1 MYKEDLKQVIM
12 LNITSELLDKFYP
25 YEVSKVRDN
34 VLTYYHSKRFDTV
47 ILKLLTTG
55 YMFKNLYDNLPS
67 ENVKEYLYSNDF
79 KIDLEKM
86 INENAHVFSTIFR
99 NFINLR
105 TKDFHIGNYRVNSQN
120 YLLLTTLFVNVNRN
134 EYMLN
139 KEDLK
144 EIYEQEVYANNLQEQ
159 YNEVVYLNYLSKY
172 VYDNIA
178 EYLESNQV
186 YSVADLDNQSSG
198 IMNGISIDIQDMFSP
213 QRIVKDRN
221 FTEMWNTLVSEF
233 NQGIAFQQDE
243 SSNRNSANLEEVYEF
258 TRSLKEKLYSL
269 ILNKYKKDYSNSQFP
284 QVVEYTDLQSLLNKF
299 MSIDNNT
306 YINTMT
312 HIHNTYIKDR
322 THNEPSSMEEVEYFY
337 TKYLR
342 KEFINYVETID
353 YRFKTMDNLKHT
365 MILKNT
371 LGEVKNELKAFA
383 LGEHRYNETYTKDSL
398 NFKRYED
405 VYKKR
410 IGKSELSISLS
421 ERGKHRITRI
431 ATILSMNE
439 NKELLKERNLTKYLI
454 QPNYEFHV
462 LLDTPK
468 NEKLVIVFSPN
479 YLLANLGINTLF
491 RVDAFKFEK
500 EIEFSVNGLQDLLNK
515 INLPIQEETYN
526 TLKEILIKSYN
537 LQYKNLVLTK

>member
-1 MYKEDLKQVIM
+1 
-12 LNITSELLDKFYP
+12 
-25 YEVSKVRDN
+25 
-34 VLTYYHSKRFDTV
+34 
-47 ILKLLTTG
+47 
-55 YMFKNLYDNLPS
+55 
-67 ENVKEYLYSNDF
+67 
-79 KIDLEKM
+79 
-86 INENAHVFSTIFR
+86 
-99 NFINLR
+99 
-105 TKDFHIGNYRVNSQN
+105 
-120 YLLLTTLFVNVNRN
+120 
-134 EYMLN
+134 
-139 KEDLK
+139 
-144 EIYEQEVYANNLQEQ
+144 
-159 YNEVVYLNYLSKY
+159 
-172 VYDNIA
+172 
-178 EYLESNQV
+178 
-186 YSVADLDNQSSG
+186 
-198 IMNGISIDIQDMFSP
+198 
-213 QRIVKDRN
+213 
-221 FTEMWNTLVSEF
+221 
-233 NQGIAFQQDE
+233 
-243 SSNRNSANLEEVYEF
+243 
-258 TRSLKEKLYSL
+258 
-269 ILNKYKKDYSNSQFP
+269 
-284 QVVEYTDLQSLLNKF
+284 

-342 KEFINYVETID
+342 KEFINYVETIY
-353 YRFKTMDNLKHT
+353 YRFKTMDNLKYT

-439 NKELLKERNLTKYLI
+439 NKELLKERNLTKYLM

-500 EIEFSVNGLQDLLNK
+500 EIEFSVNGLQELLNK